1 MKLACYQVA
10 DISIG
15 RRLAALIS
23 ETKLVDLGVAYTCYL
38 HEKLPWAEA
47 GARADRAIPNDVGD
61 FIAAGPAAQ
70 EAAQT
75 ALDYF
80 ARNAGQDLRD
90 NAGRPAVRTLSA
102 VRLTTPIRRP
112 GKIIAIGLNYRRH
125 AAEAGMPE
133 PKFPMAFAKTTS
145 SIVGPE
151 AAILRPPGIT
161 TLDYEIELGVVIGR
175 TADRVSEARAL
186 DYVAGYTIVNDVSVR
201 EVQLREMENR
211 VLLLGKNYRTHCP
224 IGPWVV
230 TADEIPDPQTLA
242 LETRVN
248 GEPRQSSNTADMIY
262 NVRQLVSYWSQMGL
276 DPGDII
282 STGTPE
288 GVALGHKPDPQE
300 WYLRPGDVVELEIGG
315 IGVLRNPIVDSEP

>member
-15 RRLAALIS
+15 RRLAALLDDK
-23 ETKLVDLGVAYTCYL
+23 KLVDLGVAYTCYL
-38 HEKLPWAEA
+38 HEKLSWAEA
-47 GARADRAIPNDVGD
+47 AARAERALPNDAGE
-61 FIAAGPAAQ
+61 FIGAGGAAR
-70 EAAQT
+70 EAAQA
-75 ALDYF
+75 ALEYVE
-80 ARNAGQDLRD
+80 RNTGRDLRD

-102 VRLTTPIRRP
+102 VRLTTPLRRP

-125 AAEAGMPE
+125 AAEAGLPE
-133 PKFPMAFAKTTS
+133 PQFPMAFAKVTS
-145 SIVGPE
+145 SIIGPD
-151 AAILRPPGIT
+151 AAIIRPPGIT
-161 TLDYEIELGVVIGR
+161 TLDYEIELGVVIGKP
-175 TADRVSEARAL
+175 ALRVSEANAL

-201 EVQLREMENR
+201 EIQHREMENR

-230 TADEIPDPQTLA
+230 TADEIPDPQTLP

-248 GEPRQSSNTADMIY
+248 GERRQFSNTADMIY

-276 DPGDII
+276 DPGDVI

-288 GVALGHKPDPQE
+288 GVALGHKPDPHE
-300 WYLRPGDVVELEIGG
+300 WYLRPGDLVELEIGSL
-315 IGVLRNPIVDSEP
+315 GVLRNPIVDSEP